1 MKTIISLF
9 LTICSV
15 FAFTCSAQNVSKSD
29 VTFSDS
35 ILKAAEQGIAEAQ
48 YRLGY
53 CYEYGKG
60 VEKSLTE
67 AVKWYRKAADNGDSN
82 AQYVLGNCYKY
93 GKGVEQSFTEAA
105 KWFRKAADQGFSLA
119 QELLEDKVATKAF
132 STSKYT
138 QLSYGTND
146 TVTTITESFRVT
158 KKFKKGWR
166 EVTKRVVGQD
176 TTIIK
181 DTITIDRDRDPD
193 SLMNSL
199 QTFMDSL
206 QTVSDSIKN
215 MTDSEKYR
223 IVDSNS
229 PMIKVLKTDGIYRM
243 TAYKRGENAIEKYPF
258 DVYKVITTDSCD
270 ESNDYKTYVLQ
281 LEFFEVKSNNQLVPT
296 FILSSSTIDVV
307 EANEKGFTNKW
318 VCNMSNH
325 RTIEKGTIVMEYY
338 KKEFEPSRNFEIFHQ
353 IFTEKKKKDNNIF
366 SGFWKRKD
374 ANGTTYKIYGNEYRM
389 MFHITNYYRIG
400 GSMETFEYNKNGKVT
415 KEGGNRCDIKW
426 KTPNSYTLTYKQSG
440 KTFHE
445 DWERSDFEEFKKELF
460 EKATFYP
467 SLFGEIQ

>member
-1 MKTIISLF
+1 MRTIIRLF

-67 AVKWYRKAADNGDSN
+67 AVKWYRKAVDNGDPN

-93 GKGVEQSFTEAA
+93 GKGVEKSLTEAVKWYRKAANDGDIAGQLALGECYKYGKGVEQSFTEAA
-105 KWFRKAADQGFSLA
+105 KWFRKGATQGYDYAQYELGKCYRDGKGVQQSYKEAEKWFRKAADQGFSLA

-206 QTVSDSIKN
+206 Q
-215 MTDSEKYR
+215 MLR
-223 IVDSNS
+223 
-229 PMIKVLKTDGIYRM
+229 
-243 TAYKRGENAIEKYPF
+243 
-258 DVYKVITTDSCD
+258 
-270 ESNDYKTYVLQ
+270 Q
-281 LEFFEVKSNNQLVPT
+281 
-296 FILSSSTIDVV
+296 
-307 EANEKGFTNKW
+307 
-318 VCNMSNH
+318 
-325 RTIEKGTIVMEYY
+325 
-338 KKEFEPSRNFEIFHQ
+338 
-353 IFTEKKKKDNNIF
+353 
-366 SGFWKRKD
+366 
-374 ANGTTYKIYGNEYRM
+374 
-389 MFHITNYYRIG
+389 
-400 GSMETFEYNKNGKVT
+400 
-415 KEGGNRCDIKW
+415 
-426 KTPNSYTLTYKQSG
+426 
-440 KTFHE
+440 
-445 DWERSDFEEFKKELF
+445 
-460 EKATFYP
+460 
-467 SLFGEIQ
+467 

>member
-1 MKTIISLF
+1 MRTIIRLF

-15 FAFTCSAQNVSKSD
+15 FAFTCSA
-29 VTFSDS
+29 
-35 ILKAAEQGIAEAQ
+35 
-48 YRLGY
+48 
-53 CYEYGKG
+53 
-60 VEKSLTE
+60 
-67 AVKWYRKAADNGDSN
+67 
-82 AQYVLGNCYKY
+82 
-93 GKGVEQSFTEAA
+93 
-105 KWFRKAADQGFSLA
+105 
-119 QELLEDKVATKAF
+119 
-132 STSKYT
+132 
-138 QLSYGTND
+138 
-146 TVTTITESFRVT
+146 
-158 KKFKKGWR
+158 
-166 EVTKRVVGQD
+166 
-176 TTIIK
+176 
-181 DTITIDRDRDPD
+181 
-193 SLMNSL
+193 
-199 QTFMDSL
+199 

-223 IVDSNS
+223 IVDSNF

-270 ESNDYKTYVLQ
+270 ESNEYKTYVLQ
-281 LEFFEVKSNNQLVPT
+281 LEFFEVKQNNKSVPT

-307 EANEKGFTNKW
+307 EANKNGFLNKW